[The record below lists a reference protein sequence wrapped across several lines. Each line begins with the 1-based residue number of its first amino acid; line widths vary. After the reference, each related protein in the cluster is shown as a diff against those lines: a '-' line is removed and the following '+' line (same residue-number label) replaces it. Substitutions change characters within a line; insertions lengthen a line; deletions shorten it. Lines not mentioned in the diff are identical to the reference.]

1 MSPVCKGDKDGA
13 VTALFEAMNSAH
25 TVYTK
30 AIHTPFQL
38 FESLELKFRKVYP

>member
-1 MSPVCKGDKDGA
+1 MNITEDFTRA
-13 VTALFEAMNSAH
+13 ALFETVNKAH